1 MANENKNT
9 RSYSSSKKGPELGKV
24 PEKLIKEQLKLP
36 PQAVETERGLLNVL
50 LTHEHA
56 FDEVCQQLMPEVF
69 YLKTHQYIYEAIS
82 ELSLAQKSIDAIT
95 VAEQLKKNGKFEEVG
110 GYEYLAELTDIG
122 SSAVS
127 LEQYADIIYD
137 KFLARDLIRIAS
149 SVENQAFND
158 GTDIKNL
165 MEYAEGQ
172 MFELNQRRVK
182 KEVTKV
188 KDVLNEVVDRIRA
201 AKQNEGGFTGLRTSF
216 DKLDEYTNGWQP
228 STLNIIAA
236 RPAMGKTAFVLSM
249 AKNMA
254 IDYNSPVAIF
264 SLEMSNQELVQRLV
278 INVSEIPGEKI
289 KKGDLSN
296 AEWKQLQT
304 RIECLESAPIYI
316 DDTANMSISELC
328 SKARRLSS
336 ERGIKCIIIDYLQL
350 MNASGMSYGSREQEV
365 SIISRS
371 LKGLA
376 KELNIP
382 VIALSQLNRGVEQR
396 SRDDKTP
403 QLSDL
408 RESGAIEQDADMVV
422 FIHRPEYYG
431 ITTDKD
437 GNSNEGV
444 AEIIIAKHRSGSV
457 GTVRLRFTK
466 ELIKFSNIDLSR
478 NNNNMDFG
486 SRNNNTIEQHSSS
499 SATYASVNIPQAD
512 SEDPF

>member
-1 MANENKNT
+1 MANENNNT
-9 RSYSSSKKGPELGKV
+9 RSYNSSKKGPELGKV

-36 PQAVETERGLLNVL
+36 PQAVETERGLLGVL
-50 LTHEHA
+50 LTHEHS
-56 FDEVCQQLMPEVF
+56 FDEVCQQLIPEVF
-69 YLKTHQYIYEAIS
+69 YLKIHQYIYEAIS
-82 ELSLAQKSIDAIT
+82 ELALAQKSIDSIT

-110 GYEYLAELTDIG
+110 GYEYLAELADIG
-122 SSAVS
+122 TSAVS

-149 SVENQAFND
+149 SIETQAFND
-158 GTDIKNL
+158 GTEIKNL

-182 KEVTKV
+182 KDVTKV

-216 DKLDEYTNGWQP
+216 NQLDEYTNGWQP

-254 IDYNSPVAIF
+254 IDHGYPVAIF

-278 INVSEIPGEKI
+278 INVSEIPGKKI
-289 KKGDLSN
+289 KNGDLSN
-296 AEWKQLQT
+296 VEWKQLQT
-304 RIECLESAPIYI
+304 RIECLETAPIYI

-457 GTVRLRFTK
+457 GTVRLKFTK
-466 ELIKFSNIDLSR
+466 ELIKFSNIDFSAS
-478 NNNNMDFG
+478 NNNMDFG
-486 SRNNNTIEQHSSS
+486 SRNNNMVEQYQSSPES
-499 SATYASVNIPQAD
+499 YPSMSMPQAD
-512 SEDPF
+512 SEEPF